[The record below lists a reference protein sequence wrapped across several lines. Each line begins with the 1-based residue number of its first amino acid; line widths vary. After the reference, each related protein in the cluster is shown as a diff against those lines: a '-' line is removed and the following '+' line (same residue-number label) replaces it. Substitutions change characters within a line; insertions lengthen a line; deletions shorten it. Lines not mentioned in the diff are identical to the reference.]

1 MALINI
7 PAFSGLNILAAP
19 QRIEEHQATV
29 AVGCDF
35 RSLDLRPFKGDND
48 IGQVTTNTSGIANGA
63 TLYQVD
69 TNIWLGLQGDKSVA
83 RSPALLSGSAIAQ
96 RVFVADN
103 EGPTGTEWDWVRDVP
118 VSAITNA
125 TLTGNEKRLGVPKP
139 AAIVET
145 SSSNEDLLARVEQS
159 GAITSL
165 QIHTRLAT
173 STKKEFDSRFT
184 FAADAALKTGDNV
197 LVDIPGMAAG
207 PWRLE
212 SDGSQK
218 VIMRRSGAP
227 WLVMNAPLLINT
239 AGDQDRNI
247 ITFKKSAHGMQD
259 GDQVVVNYNTTSQIT
274 ASSDTFGITRW
285 RIYTV
290 ANQTVDSFTLQYPVA
305 GELVALRH
313 TATGTAR
320 TDFKLRVA
328 RIAREI
334 NALPDNGTGVTFAWR
349 VQVGTEPARSNY
361 VLTYSPSEDT
371 PALWSYAST
380 IDTVT
385 DRAYCITYVNEFGD
399 ESEPSFPTKT
409 MTVVP
414 GSPVTFRPGSITATA
429 PSTYSTPVQV
439 RLYRTDATGAFRLVT
454 TETPS
459 TDKIPY
465 ATLGTANPLYIDTKL
480 DTELG
485 EPLATQGWQIPPKDL
500 NGLLVTPGGS
510 LIGHNGRT
518 VYGSVPYAP
527 YAFPLANQV
536 AFDYTVVGMVATSAG
551 IVVVTEGNPALIV
564 GDDPSTWSIQKLE
577 YPYGCVS
584 RRSIVDM
591 GEMAIYASADG
602 LVGVAGANVEILT
615 KDVMT
620 RAQWNDLYSPGN
632 IRAAHAEG
640 RYYGATKVGSTY
652 KAFMFDPR
660 TRTFINF
667 TADQTNY
674 TVALYTRLSDDT
686 LLIMRSNGRVYE
698 WNRGTDE
705 VPYLWRSKAF
715 QLPKPDIFGCAQ
727 LIAPAAVANKPITL
741 RLIAW
746 DGEIVYTLAAFS
758 NLTGSAFT
766 NLAEG
771 SGTLWE
777 SDPPRRLV
785 FNKNINPFRLPMPN
799 NRYTVYYV
807 ELEGTLPMAQV
818 TLASVMDEIK
828 QV

>member
-35 RSLDLRPFKGDND
+35 RSLDLRPFKEDQD

-69 TNIWLGLQGDKSVA
+69 TNTWLGLQGDKSVA

-125 TLTGNEKRLGVPKP
+125 TLTGNEKRLGVPRP
-139 AAIVET
+139 AAPATPEHIQKNGRVTYLERFTNDSSKIVVSDPSAVKVGDKLYLDVPGIGEA
-145 SSSNEDLLARVEQS
+145 SFSV
-159 GAITSL
+159 
-165 QIHTRLAT
+165 
-173 STKKEFDSRFT
+173 TKK
-184 FAADAALKTGDNV
+184 DATDPYALTLGNSKLTYVQCN
-197 LVDIPGMAAG
+197 
-207 PWRLE
+207 
-212 SDGSQK
+212 
-218 VIMRRSGAP
+218 
-227 WLVMNAPLLINT
+227 LIRT
-239 AGDQDRNI
+239 ANSTA
-247 ITFKKSAHGMQD
+247 ITFKKTSHGFTGGEQVILNHR
-259 GDQVVVNYNTTSQIT
+259 GDTDASFVSTKLPNNVNGGRGYNQLLLSVVWVSVDEFKLTWDEAGTELALKATAGTAGPIGMKYAVVAQANDAIETPWLVSQVVVNTLANLQQKVTYGGLQ
-274 ASSDTFGITRW
+274 SDTDVTSTW
-285 RIYTV
+285 QS
-290 ANQTVDSFTLQYPVA
+290 AVDTLV
-305 GELVALRH
+305 E
-313 TATGTAR
+313 
-320 TDFKLRVA
+320 
-328 RIAREI
+328 
-334 NALPDNGTGVTFAWR
+334 
-349 VQVGTEPARSNY
+349 
-361 VLTYSPSEDT
+361 
-371 PALWSYAST
+371 
-380 IDTVT
+380 
-385 DRAYCITYVNEFGD
+385 RAYLMTFVNEYGD
-399 ESEPSFPTKT
+399 ESEPSDPTKT
-409 MTVVP
+409 ILVAQ
-414 GSPVTFRPGSITATA
+414 GDPVTFAAIPTTAAPYAQYAAGNDVPTLAKYPSITE
-429 PSTYSTPVQV
+429 V
-439 RLYRTDATGAFRLVT
+439 RVYRTDSTGAFRLLTTDVDAARKLTWTEVT
-454 TETPS
+454 TSGFTFV
-459 TDKIPY
+459 
-465 ATLGTANPLYIDTKL
+465 DTYE

-485 EPLATQGWQIPPKDL
+485 EPLATTGWRIPPKDL

-620 RAQWNDLYSPGN
+620 RAQWNALYSPGN

-640 RYYGATKVGSTY
+640 RYYGATKVGNTY

-698 WNRGTDE
+698 WNRGTNE

-715 QLPKPDIFGCAQ
+715 QLTKPDIFGCAQ
-727 LIAPAAVANKPITL
+727 LIAPALVSNKTFTM

-746 DGEIVYTLAAFS
+746 DGETVYTLAAFS
-758 NLTGSAFT
+758 NKTDADFDAIAAGVDT
-766 NLAEG
+766 QWEG
-771 SGTLWE
+771 I
-777 SDPPRRLV
+777 PRRYA
-785 FNKNINPFRLPMPN
+785 FNKNINPFRLPVPN

-807 ELEGTLPMAQV
+807 ELEGNLPIAQV
-818 TLASVMDEIK
+818 SLAATMDEIK